1 MKSEQSSNSTV
12 KTLLS
17 SKYFYLFFGIFASVV
32 LYFVLIQLGLDYL
45 PAVTAAI
52 TALTVIWWVSEA
64 LPIPATSLVPF
75 ALLPLFGVIDHKAA
89 ASALGSHVIL
99 LLMGAFMLSKA
110 LERCGV
116 HERLAIYMIR
126 FVGLSSG
133 KRLVFAFMLASAM
146 LSMWIS
152 NTATT
157 LILLPIALAILAK
170 IDNKTLACALILGI
184 AYAASLGG
192 VATPIGT
199 PPNVIFMAVY
209 QENVGKEMGFLTW
222 MKIGVPIVLLSL
234 PLMALWLTRNVRT
247 SLDIELP
254 KLDAWRSDEKR
265 VLAIFGLTALAWIT
279 RQEPFGGWTGLLG
292 LKGVGD
298 STVALAAVVIMFM
311 MPDGKKDPANGG
323 KQGRLMDWETA
334 QTIPWGMLLLF
345 AGGIAI
351 AKGFVAS
358 GLSGMLGDWLSSL
371 SAIPVVAMILVI
383 GLVVT
388 YLTEITSNTA
398 TATLLLPILAAAA
411 ISIDLDPLIFMIP
424 ATICASCAFMLPV
437 ATAPNA
443 IAYGTNMLQIKDM
456 VREGFILSLLTVGVT
471 TAVCYFMLVK

>member
-1 MKSEQSSNSTV
+1 MNTRSPNV
-12 KTLLS
+12 NLWAN
-17 SKYFYLFFGIFASVV
+17 KYLYLFAGVFFAVIFYLALTAFGLAH
-32 LYFVLIQLGLDYL
+32 L
-45 PAVTAAI
+45 PAVAAAI
-52 TALTVIWWVSEA
+52 TLLTVTWWVSEA
-64 LPIPATSLVPF
+64 LPIPVTSLVPF
-75 ALLPLFGVIDHKAA
+75 ALLPLFGVIDHKTA

-110 LERCGV
+110 LERSKV

-133 KRLVFAFMLASAM
+133 KRLVFAFMLAAAM

-157 LILLPIALAILAK
+157 LIMLPIALAITAK
-170 IDNKTLACALILGI
+170 LNNQVLSVALVLGI

-199 PPNVIFMAVY
+199 PPNVIFMGVY
-209 QENVGKEMGFLTW
+209 QESVGAEIGFLSW

-234 PLMALWLTRNVRT
+234 PLMALWLTRNVKT

-254 KLDAWRSDEKR
+254 SLSPWRTEEKR
-265 VLAIFGLTALAWIT
+265 VLAVFGLTALAWIT

-292 LKGVGD
+292 LSGIGD
-298 STVALAAVVIMFM
+298 STIALAAVVIMFIV
-311 MPDGKKDPANGG
+311 PNGQKDEDTGQ
-323 KQGRLMDWETA
+323 QGRLLDWQTA

-345 AGGIAI
+345 AGGISI
-351 AKGFVAS
+351 AKGFVSS
-358 GLSGMLGDWLSSL
+358 GLSNLIGDWLSSL
-371 SAIPVVAMILVI
+371 ATIPVIAMILVI

-411 ISIDLDPLIFMIP
+411 LSTGQDPRVFMIP

-443 IAYGTNMLQIKDM
+443 IAYGTNILSIKDM
-456 VREGFILSLLTVGVT
+456 VREGFILSLLTVLVT
-471 TAVCYFMLVK
+471 TGVCYLVLV